1 MHLVLLAMS
10 VVFLL
15 LAFICGN
22 KPRTNLIDMKKI
34 DLHLGLFALSGA
46 FLLLAFIGSGD
57 SNGWHTLS
65 IWSKINAAVSVVC
78 FVGGL
83 VVYVVEVIKAWL
95 RKF

>member
-1 MHLVLLAMS
+1 
-10 VVFLL
+10 
-15 LAFICGN
+15 
-22 KPRTNLIDMKKI
+22 MKKL
-34 DLHLGLFALSGA
+34 DLHLSLFELSGV

-78 FVGGL
+78 FAGGL
-83 VVYVVEVIKAWL
+83 VVFVVKVIKAWL